1 MKANVGSNK
10 DAQAADQQSTGYKRN
25 TSEELEVWS
34 YESLRKEK
42 FKMVIGAPKKDA
54 HVQDSKPMK
63 PSGVTPDEAEA
74 IVLAATRGASP
85 ANVFSNKHKNN
96 LGVTSN
102 GSFSSLNGDC
112 LVSKPV
118 STSDAN
124 NSGQLSSGQFCKID
138 SVDVVKAI
146 AKSAVLAVSNEGDS
160 SEVSLSKEQ
169 KLKAERLKRA
179 KIFAAMIKS
188 GQEPMTELIQAPT
201 TTHSTLSGAES
212 DPVLRERE
220 GSSVPSNCEI
230 SDIKRSSRRDSS
242 VLDHDR
248 EHRHSRKK
256 RRSRSRLDEN
266 DSEENH
272 GHYRKKRSSK
282 SRADESDSGED
293 HRHTRKM
300 RSSRSRAADSDSEE
314 DHRHYRK
321 RHHSESSS
329 GKHHKR
335 HSSKESHHHR
345 HRHHDSSEDE
355 QRHMRHSKS
364 RQRHK
369 SDELSDAD
377 DQERKRSSRYLRS
390 THAHFETEVPS
401 IEDEKINENLLKE
414 PQEVGGTDG
423 SHAGPSVDTEIPSE
437 LRAKI
442 RNMLLEI
449 M

>member
-1 MKANVGSNK
+1 
-10 DAQAADQQSTGYKRN
+10 
-25 TSEELEVWS
+25 
-34 YESLRKEK
+34 
-42 FKMVIGAPKKDA
+42 MVIGAPKRDA
-54 HVQDSKPMK
+54 HDQDSKPMK
-63 PSGVTPDEAEA
+63 SSGVTPDEAEA

-102 GSFSSLNGDC
+102 GSFSSLNDNG
-112 LVSKPV
+112 LISKPV

-124 NSGQLSSGQFCKID
+124 NSGQLNSGQFHKID

-146 AKSAVLAVSNEGDS
+146 AKSVVNAASYEGDS

-201 TTHSTLSGAES
+201 TTHSTLSEAES

-230 SDIKRSSRRDSS
+230 SDVKRSSQRDSS

-248 EHRHSRKK
+248 EHKHSRKK
-256 RRSRSRLDEN
+256 RSRSRLDEN
-266 DSEENH
+266 DSEEDH
-272 GHYRKKRSSK
+272 GHCRKKRSSR
-282 SRADESDSGED
+282 SRADESDSGDD
-293 HRHTRKM
+293 HRHSRKM

-329 GKHHKR
+329 AKHHKR
-335 HSSKESHHHR
+335 QSSKESRHHR

-377 DQERKRSSRYLRS
+377 DQERKRSSRHHRS

-401 IEDEKINENLLKE
+401 IEDEKTSENLLKE
-414 PQEVGGTDG
+414 AHEVGGTDG